1 MIALQILDV
10 KEFTK
15 HLFIGSVLHPFLLN
29 EATVTTSH
37 TTTIDG
43 SLHKNFYTEGEQA
56 TMKLGDRDFATW
68 EEVKPF
74 CFSLIKGTH
83 TPLYFKIVF
92 QLSRNDIEKFLT
104 ASGVPMQPEDVF
116 GLFVNITY
124 DGTNLICTTGTSIRT
139 FTLDKTL
146 DNSWDI
152 WIMTFFKE
160 HGIATEKIS

>member
-15 HLFIGSVLHPFLLN
+15 HLFLGNVFHPFLLT
-29 EATVTTSH
+29 EATVTTSY

-43 SLHKNFYTEGEQA
+43 SLHKNFYTEEEQDSL
-56 TMKLGDRDFATW
+56 KLGDRDYSTW
-68 EEVKPF
+68 EEVQPF
-74 CFSLIKGTH
+74 CFSLIKGKH
-83 TPLYFKIVF
+83 TPLYFKMIF
-92 QLSRNDIEKFLT
+92 QLTHDDIEKFLK
-104 ASGVPMQPEDVF
+104 ASGVPMTTEDVF
-116 GLFVNITY
+116 GLFLNITF
-124 DGTNLICTTGTSIRT
+124 DGSALICTTGTSIRT

-152 WIMTFFKE
+152 WIITFLKE

>member
-15 HLFIGSVLHPFLLN
+15 HLFIGSVLHPFLLS

-43 SLHKNFYTEGEQA
+43 SLHKNFYTEEEQA
-56 TMKLGDRDFATW
+56 SMKLGDRDFATW

-116 GLFVNITY
+116 GLFINITY
-124 DGTNLICTTGTSIRT
+124 DGTNLVCTTGTSIRT

-160 HGIATEKIS
+160 QGIATEKIS